1 MSTKARRRRKVT
13 VWDDFKINPDRRQG
27 KEDESPNG
35 GKHRNFPRVTPSIL
49 AAVFESDDYR
59 ERSRL
64 FAQFEFEN
72 PRRWAFESYTRWFRR
87 RIEDWFLEREQGFAV

>member
-1 MSTKARRRRKVT
+1 
-13 VWDDFKINPDRRQG
+13 
-27 KEDESPNG
+27 
-35 GKHRNFPRVTPSIL
+35 L